1 MKTLKPYYPIFKFV
15 AVFFGIYILLS
26 ISYYLFLTVNWN
38 SYNYPDPITA
48 QISYQ
53 TKSIL
58 NYLGHQTE
66 TINSPSH
73 PSVILFINQSKIYR
87 VIEGCNAVSV
97 MILFT
102 SFIIA
107 FAKDLKKTI
116 SFILFGIGFIYVVNL
131 IRLVLLALIYVSYKE
146 HAHFAHEI
154 IFPTIIYGA
163 VITLWLYWIKN
174 IKNA

>member
-1 MKTLKPYYPIFKFV
+1 
-15 AVFFGIYILLS
+15 
-26 ISYYLFLTVNWN
+26 
-38 SYNYPDPITA
+38 
-48 QISYQ
+48 
-53 TKSIL
+53 
-58 NYLGHQTE
+58 
-66 TINSPSH
+66 
-73 PSVILFINQSKIYR
+73 
-87 VIEGCNAVSV
+87 